1 MDIAVPSNLERFS
14 GDPGVEF
21 RAGHA
26 TDEEIG
32 AAIRTVYGDSGYV
45 LDPHSATAW
54 VVGQRHRS
62 DRPQVVVGTAHPA
75 KFAETVIAALGTEPE
90 VLQGFDDL
98 SAHQERVVT
107 IDPVAGDLQALLR

>member
-1 MDIAVPSNLERFS
+1 
-14 GDPGVEF
+14 
-21 RAGHA
+21 
-26 TDEEIG
+26 
-32 AAIRTVYGDSGYV
+32 
-45 LDPHSATAW
+45 
-54 VVGQRHRS
+54 
-62 DRPQVVVGTAHPA
+62 VVGTAHPA